1 LNAQQAL
8 SLKLHPTTR
17 ELTMTMEEQI
27 LERGMKKGL
36 EQGREEGLEQGLE
49 KGLRQKALEDAR
61 KMLAKGC
68 DWAFITEITGIR
80 PEDLT

>member
-27 LERGMKKGL
+27 LERGMQKGL
-36 EQGREEGLEQGLE
+36 EQ
-49 KGLRQKALEDAR
+49 GLRQKALEDAR
-61 KMLAKGC
+61 KLQEHGV
-68 DWAFITEITGIR
+68 DWKIITDATGVR
-80 PEDLT
+80 PEDLI